1 MAATTQEEILSSILP
16 KVVIDKITLANSSVN
31 KLNVTVNL
39 TVKETLDND
48 LLGTWF
54 DDINLKKYI
63 LLDVVQS
70 TDAEVTRALSFSND
84 MIQLCNSTRTLKP
97 EDKKVKALAYLTKE
111 TQIKNLKTLLDK
123 KTTRKIISL
132 SKDSDGD
139 NKITKYSSYDNEDG
153 KRIYEIQF
161 RADFVVDTLQPQHLA
176 YFVVASLD
184 LQSICRDFN
193 IDYDVME
200 SLEENGRTYSEIVI
214 EDSQV
219 AGYSY
224 VYADEL
230 GEIWDGPVHQDNNGV
245 WKTGDDETAS
255 SRTLTKTTIT
265 NTKIEDFRNVPDIQ
279 KKVFDF
285 SRLETV
291 LSGITKIQSTD
302 TNSSNEPKAVF
313 SSVNRE
319 YVYLDSFNKKETVF
333 SDMYLSRNSDGDIK
347 FMFGLDFNS
356 ILKKNSSLS
365 NLFNSKNKRFKD
377 DAIKNTK
384 LATIK
389 ILRRRIKNNI
399 KVDSQ
404 KADYDLEKF
413 DINEP
418 DDLVVMSSDI
428 SWKNLNNINNKRGSL
443 REVDI
448 EMGQEYESIRYF
460 TGIDKLFSEITD
472 GLYQYGIELEI
483 EDGTIEF
490 VKERLNALELS
501 KREIEQYYNEV
512 SMPSM
517 KKFLAENVNPHIK
530 SANEYSARS
539 TLVNPGYDIL
549 SNRFSK
555 QLVDKMIRKYSRN
568 TSSAPW
574 VAPVAVFV
582 DVLDL
587 FSESIATNS
596 ERRKLIR
603 IIYSYLNPNSGNP
616 SSILKAIELFDYLI
630 SSIFKATGLTP
641 DVAVGSSSTKPSSSG
656 KSKSNFK
663 IQKYF
668 NSIVDSNVSKKYGLD
683 YLSTT
688 SRSIDSV
695 DGLTVLSSEV
705 LFKRVEN
712 ETLKFFDKINPNLN
726 FTNPASSLKLS
737 GNIQQNSFSYITP
750 TRIDLPAK
758 SVILSKNL
766 EILDNKVSRKRD
778 VKKESLYDQGGQW
791 ENALSIQSEMLSGKL
806 STGNR
811 FSPSVSK
818 STKKSKIS
826 GIADPRLNNSK
837 EREAINKIT
846 ELLSE
851 HGSVVIEPVEIESQ
865 LQDDGTL
872 LLRTVSK
879 ANKFSQITDDKITNK
894 LEEIKETTSTD
905 ENKGSTGLSGFLAA
919 LSSGTVRDKKT
930 NSGHKAKTAAR
941 NPSKVGLGSKP
952 DFVKNILQTSPD
964 TLSSNGANVTGF
976 KSPMSAEKFSK
987 IPNQIRAL
995 LVNSSDIRP
1004 EIKNSLNY
1012 TDFGNLVNSRVN
1024 NHFHYEMIMEIQYLS
1039 GFETLDGT
1047 KEPNVA
1053 RPIWKTFTKQV
1064 NDSFGDGKELLCRLK
1079 SYENPDLSIDANK
1092 DAHDSAYDKYFI
1104 IKTKKMPTGRVEMPA
1119 QLPNRIFVDN
1129 IIRDIQSRLPQLD
1142 IVPSA
1147 NFGKKPAAGNLPEII
1162 QVVKINP
1169 DRTRDVIEVK
1179 NKDLMTQIA
1188 QKDLNIVRNISTTTS
1203 QIPVSSYI
1211 LSETIALNGQNIG
1224 IKNSSR
1230 NNNPVA
1236 SQNINNPRTKASRPP
1251 SRSIKR

>member
-1 MAATTQEEILSSILP
+1 VAATTQEEILSSILP

-153 KRIYEIQF
+153 KRIYEIPF

-224 VYADEL
+224 VYSDEQ
-230 GEIWDGPVHQDNNGV
+230 GEIWDGPVHQSNNGV

-302 TNSSNEPKAVF
+302 TNSSNEPKSVF

-512 SMPSM
+512 SMPSI

-530 SANEYSARS
+530 SPNEYSARS
-539 TLVNPGYDIL
+539 ALVNPGYDIL
-549 SNRFSK
+549 SNRFSR

-568 TSSAPW
+568 PSSAPW

-587 FSESIATNS
+587 FSESVATNS

-603 IIYSYLNPNSGNP
+603 TIFSYLNPNSGNP
-616 SSILKAIELFDYLI
+616 SSILKAVELFDYLI

-964 TLSSNGANVTGF
+964 TLSSNGANVAGF

>member
-153 KRIYEIQF
+153 KRIYEIPF

-530 SANEYSARS
+530 SPNEYSARS
-539 TLVNPGYDIL
+539 ALVNPGYDIL
-549 SNRFSK
+549 SNRFSR

-568 TSSAPW
+568 PSSAPW

-587 FSESIATNS
+587 FSESVATNS

-603 IIYSYLNPNSGNP
+603 TIFSYLNPNSGNP
-616 SSILKAIELFDYLI
+616 SSILKAVELFDYLI

-826 GIADPRLNNSK
+826 GIADPRMNNSK

-941 NPSKVGLGSKP
+941 NPPKVGLGNKP

-964 TLSSNGANVTGF
+964 TLSSNGANVAGF

-1012 TDFGNLVNSRVN
+1012 NDFGNLINSRVN

-1079 SYENPDLSIDANK
+1079 SYENLDLSIDANK

>member
-1 MAATTQEEILSSILP
+1 VAATTQEEILSSILP

-153 KRIYEIQF
+153 KRIYEIPF

-224 VYADEL
+224 VYSDEQ
-230 GEIWDGPVHQDNNGV
+230 GEIWDGPVHQSNNGV

-302 TNSSNEPKAVF
+302 TNSSNEPKSVF

-512 SMPSM
+512 SMPSI

-530 SANEYSARS
+530 SPNEYSARS
-539 TLVNPGYDIL
+539 ALVNPGYDIL
-549 SNRFSK
+549 SNRFSR

-568 TSSAPW
+568 PSSAPW

-587 FSESIATNS
+587 FSESVATNS

-603 IIYSYLNPNSGNP
+603 TIFSYLNPNSGNP
-616 SSILKAIELFDYLI
+616 SSILKAVELFDYLI

-964 TLSSNGANVTGF
+964 TLSSNGANVAGF

-1012 TDFGNLVNSRVN
+1012 NDFGNLINSRVN

-1079 SYENPDLSIDANK
+1079 SYENLDLSIDANK